1 MTALTKQVLDQ
12 LEKVL
17 ITLEPEINTT
27 LKNTRDR
34 MDIAYAAL
42 QGDADRAIDTLKGQI
57 ANASGDLTKI
67 ANTEIPLTDS
77 MVDTTVTYLAST
89 FLSGYPIFPVT
100 AQREKEDSAAQLTV
114 LTERDQVRFGW
125 AAELNTALYSL
136 VAYPYG
142 VVEVL
147 WKEKR
152 GNSAAIRQVDGQTVP
167 VAAPVVYAGN
177 SIESIDPYNAF
188 GDFSVA
194 PYKVHSEGG
203 YAGKV
208 ERLSYIQMKRRIYDW
223 DEAFIYKDNISKI
236 FKYAGVSNPTFYKKH
251 KSTKDNAR
259 NSVNPGTNGR
269 DWSSIF
275 VQKPGEVELRPE
287 FYEIVTIYYRLCPE
301 DFGATKSMIQNP
313 GAPTVFQLI
322 WVNGRL
328 CVAKPLV
335 SGHEYLPMIFGKYRN
350 QDLNSKTLTEKQ
362 APFQYVVT
370 ALMNGSLASVRKA
383 VAGGDRYY
391 NTKLISGDVLNTFAD
406 RGLNVPV
413 TPPGLAQNF
422 SIKDAV
428 FQVPYVDTVSQTVLP
443 LLNSFIAL
451 GEKVQGINSATQ
463 GNFVKGNRTRSE
475 FDSIQNN
482 SQSRLGLGALTLD
495 STFFGPIKEIIKLNY
510 LIYAA
515 PEDAASSPNSEN
527 SRAIDPATLR
537 EEAPEYKFGDGF
549 LPTTK
554 IQNTESALLAMQ
566 YLMQFPDKIAEY
578 DVGAIAVSA
587 LKQFGFTGLNNY
599 KRTPEQTQQY
609 VDQQAQINGTG
620 NQTQAPTA

>member
-12 LEKVL
+12 LERVL
-17 ITLEPEINTT
+17 ISLEPEINST
-27 LKNTRDR
+27 LKATRDR
-34 MDIAYAAL
+34 IDIAYAAL
-42 QGDADRAIDTLKGQI
+42 QGDADRALETLKGQI
-57 ANASGDLTKI
+57 ANAAGDLTKI

-125 AAELNTALYSL
+125 AAELNNALYNL
-136 VAYPYG
+136 VAYPFG

-177 SIESIDPYNAF
+177 CIENVDPYNAF

-194 PYKVHSEGG
+194 PYKVHEEGG

-208 ERLSYIQMKRRIYDW
+208 EKLSYIQMKRRIYDW
-223 DEAFIYKDNISKI
+223 DEAFIYKDNISRI
-236 FKYAGVSNPTFYKKH
+236 FKYSGVSNTTFYKKQ
-251 KSTKDNAR
+251 KSTKA
-259 NSVNPGTNGR
+259 NSKSAVNPGTQGR

-275 VQKPGEVELRPE
+275 VQRPGETELRPE

-328 CVAKPLV
+328 CVAKPIV

-350 QDLNSKTLTEKQ
+350 PDLDAKTLTEKQ
-362 APFQYVVT
+362 APFQYVAT
-370 ALMNGSLASVRKA
+370 ALMNGALASVRKS
-383 VAGGDRYY
+383 VAGGDRYF
-391 NTKLISGDVLNTFAD
+391 NPKFISAEVLNTYAD
-406 RGLNVPV
+406 RGLNIPV
-413 TPPGLAQNF
+413 NLPAISGDVD
-422 SIKDAV
+422 IRKYIM
-428 FQVPYVDTVSQTVLP
+428 QVPYVDTVSQTALP
-443 LLNSFIAL
+443 LMNSFIAL
-451 GEKVQGINSATQ
+451 SEKIQGINSATQ

-482 SQSRLGLGALTLD
+482 SQSRLGLGALLLD
-495 STFFGPIKEIIKLNY
+495 STFFAPIKEIIKLNY

-515 PEDAASSPNSEN
+515 PEDAASSPNAEN
-527 SRAIDPATLR
+527 ARAIDPATLR
-537 EEAPEYKFGDGF
+537 QEAPEYKFGDGF

-554 IQNTESALLAMQ
+554 IQNTESAMLAVQ
-566 YLMQFPDKIAEY
+566 YLTQFPDKLAEY
-578 DVGAIAVSA
+578 DVGGIVVSA

-609 VDQQAQINGTG
+609 INQQAQINGTG
-620 NQTQAPTA
+620 NQTQTPTA